1 MIVFKNYLKI
11 VKKYI
16 PIIIVYTIVFIFF
29 SVITTQSE
37 NTILNFEAVTP
48 NIAIINNDG
57 DTKILNT
64 FINYLSQNANIV
76 EIQNDEEAIQDAL
89 FFREISCVLI
99 IPQNYTEDMF
109 SGKNPEIEI
118 KKTEDGNS
126 TYVELIAQRFLKIT
140 NIYIKTG
147 MSEDEIC
154 TYIVKDLE
162 NQTTVTVDEKLD
174 TSIYSKVKQYYNFS
188 NYIFLSLCILI
199 ISEVM
204 TSFKDTKIK
213 KRNLMGTISYKKIN
227 IQIFLGN
234 LCVTLGIWMFYV
246 LISIALYGKIMLTQ
260 VGLLLILNALVFCI
274 TASAIGFLIAN
285 IVKSRVATNGIV
297 NVISL
302 GLSFISGSF
311 VPQKYLGSTVL
322 GIAKIFPS
330 YWFIT
335 NNNKIVQLNEF
346 NFESLK
352 PIISNMGIVAVYVL
366 IIFLIIEINK
376 KNLE

>member
-1 MIVFKNYLKI
+1 
-11 VKKYI
+11 
-16 PIIIVYTIVFIFF
+16 
-29 SVITTQSE
+29 
-37 NTILNFEAVTP
+37 
-48 NIAIINNDG
+48 
-57 DTKILNT
+57 
-64 FINYLSQNANIV
+64 
-76 EIQNDEEAIQDAL
+76 
-89 FFREISCVLI
+89 
-99 IPQNYTEDMF
+99 
-109 SGKNPEIEI
+109 
-118 KKTEDGNS
+118 
-126 TYVELIAQRFLKIT
+126 
-140 NIYIKTG
+140 
-147 MSEDEIC
+147 
-154 TYIVKDLE
+154 
-162 NQTTVTVDEKLD
+162 
-174 TSIYSKVKQYYNFS
+174 
-188 NYIFLSLCILI
+188 
-199 ISEVM
+199 M